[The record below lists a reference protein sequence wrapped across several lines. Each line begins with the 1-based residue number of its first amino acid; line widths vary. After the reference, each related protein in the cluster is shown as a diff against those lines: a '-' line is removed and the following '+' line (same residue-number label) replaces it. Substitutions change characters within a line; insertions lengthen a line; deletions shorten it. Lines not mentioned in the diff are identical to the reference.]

1 MYKLHKRVQQLFFL
15 SYGNEIHTCA
25 TVKEHIEDK
34 KLKFLYIISHNIYNN
49 RGTALLTSKIYTY
62 I

>member
-1 MYKLHKRVQQLFFL
+1 MYKLHKKSSAIVFL

-25 TVKEHIEDK
+25 TVIEHIKDMIFK
-34 KLKFLYIISHNIYNN
+34 IVYIISHTIYNN

-62 I
+62 L